1 MADRLSAAL
10 AYLTVIGWVISL
22 LIHKSRPKYFINFHL
37 KNALFLHGT
46 AFAMSFLMRF
56 ANSLGILLSLIGLAM
71 MVYYVIGLINALMGS
86 EQPLPFIGN
95 WIQEKLP
102 NF

>member
-10 AYLTVIGWVISL
+10 AYITVIGWVISL
-22 LIHKSRPKYFINFHL
+22 IIHKSNPKYFINFHL
-37 KNALFLHGT
+37 KNALFLHGA
-46 AFAMSFLMRF
+46 AFAMSFLMRY
-56 ANSLGILLSLIGLAM
+56 ANALGILLSIIGLAL
-71 MVYYVIGLINALMGS
+71 MVYYAIGIINALMGS
-86 EQPLPFIGN
+86 EKPLPFLGD